1 MKLTAITFFLPVYL
15 LFYPHITRAEK
26 PGSMIADT
34 LPGKIS
40 IDYKQA
46 LAAATKEAVAFF
58 SKDGFESEVYK
69 ITLPPEL
76 QVALDT
82 LANTQFAV
90 LGETFRASLNRCAA
104 KLVEYIAPDF
114 IKSVKHFKPEDAAS
128 GNNGYPA
135 FVTQF
140 KLYATDYL
148 TATAFAYEEHLL
160 ETTGT
165 LAAYRKLTGAYN
177 GLFMVR
183 NKLNFIL
190 EGFLSG
196 IAVDAI
202 FKFLLSN
209 TTGTRPGLLKNM
221 QPDPIRPVQ

>member
-1 MKLTAITFFLPVYL
+1 MKLTAIIFLLPVYL
-15 LFYPHITRAEK
+15 LFYPHVTKAEK

-40 IDYKQA
+40 IDRKQA
-46 LAAATKEAVAFF
+46 LAAETKEAVAFF
-58 SKDGFESEVYK
+58 AKGGFESDAYK
-69 ITLPPEL
+69 IALPPEL

-82 LANTQFAV
+82 LANTEFAA
-90 LGETFRASLNRCAA
+90 LGETFRATLNRCAA

-114 IKSVKHFKPEDAAS
+114 IKSVKHFEPEDAAS
-128 GNNGYPA
+128 GSNGYAA
-135 FVTQF
+135 FVAQF

-148 TATAFAYEEHLL
+148 AATAFAYEAHLL

-183 NKLNFIL
+183 NKLNFVL

-196 IAVDAI
+196 IAVDAV
-202 FKFLLSN
+202 FKFLLSS
-209 TTGTRPGLLKNM
+209 TAGTHRSS
-221 QPDPIRPVQ
+221 